1 MAITGIYFFKNNVC
15 KFTKNLKKSKRG
27 EFEITDLLKEYLKI
41 GKLKYDVFENGF
53 AWLDAG
59 SHDSYLQAS
68 NFVETIEKRQGI
80 KIACPEEIAL
90 RKKLID
96 KNQFLYL
103 LKKYPNN
110 EYKKYLKKF
119 YMKKYKKIICLDLD
133 GVICETKLNYYD
145 KSKPKKDVIKYINSL
160 YKKIFIL
167 KFLLLDI

>member
-1 MAITGIYFFKNNVC
+1 MAITGIYFLKTMFANSQ
-15 KFTKNLKKSKRG
+15 KFKKSKRG

-110 EYKKYLKKF
+110 EYKKN
-119 YMKKYKKIICLDLD
+119 I
-133 GVICETKLNYYD
+133 
-145 KSKPKKDVIKYINSL
+145 
-160 YKKIFIL
+160 
-167 KFLLLDI
+167 